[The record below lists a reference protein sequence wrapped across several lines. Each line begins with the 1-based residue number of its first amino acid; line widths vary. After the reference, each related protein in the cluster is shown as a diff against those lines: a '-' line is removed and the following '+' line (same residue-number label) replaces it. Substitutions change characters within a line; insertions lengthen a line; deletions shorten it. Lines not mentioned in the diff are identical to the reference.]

1 MIRAEDFSENQ
12 ATNEL
17 IVEVFRLNGL
27 LISTADKLVA
37 KFGITGARWQV
48 MGALVQTGGLETVSR
63 LARDMGLTRQSV
75 QRVVNEMA
83 ADGLLEFEENPH
95 HKRSKL
101 VRMSKRGEQVFSS
114 ALEIQLPWVKEL
126 SDGIS
131 QKQLTEAKRVLEMIR
146 ERLAAK
152 ETD

>member
-1 MIRAEDFSENQ
+1 MIRPEDYSANRE
-12 ATNEL
+12 TNEL

-63 LARDMGLTRQSV
+63 LAREMGLTRQSV
-75 QRVVNEMA
+75 QRVVNEMIN
-83 ADGLLEFEENPH
+83 DGLLTSEDNPH

-101 VRMSKRGEQVFSS
+101 IRMTTEGEKVFTA

-126 SDGIS
+126 SAGIS
-131 QKQLTEAKRVLEMIR
+131 KKKLVEARQVLEILR
-146 ERLAAK
+146 QRLTDK
-152 ETD
+152 ETE